1 LRTNSKLKR
10 FLCLAL
16 ASLMLTPI
24 ISFATGSNTATQ
36 TDVKESFIDDL
47 NSTADKTGADLDKVA
62 AIKKTLA
69 LSETERSKIA
79 LENAVVATSKEDIKG
94 HSYVCSANGYE
105 LYLKKDTLSII
116 IRDEKTGS
124 ILESTLSKEDALA
137 RGYTQTMYNTLTTG
151 LSINTILYD
160 PEIKSRFGDYQLET
174 NVTDITKAELD
185 YKMRKDGFDVAVN
198 FKDKKISLTVN
209 VTFNENGL
217 DVKIPVDSVKE
228 NSKSFLLSNL
238 SLFPLLGYTDRG
250 EREGYMIIPDGNG
263 IIVNFDDFF
272 QDGEPKYKSSFTKRV
287 YGRDLGVDTKGSLFT
302 GIEGT
307 GGSSNAAEE
316 VIAPYFGMVHT
327 DTDIAVLGFISEGEE
342 SAYIESTLNG
352 VSRCF
357 ENYIGPRFE
366 YRSIYS
372 EPIDNVGNAG
382 KNKATE
388 IFLEG
393 DIEVNY
399 LFTSGEEATY
409 SGLANSLRDLL
420 LDKKMLVN
428 SKDQDFDVRLD
439 FLGADKENFL
449 VFRRNVVATTAEN
462 ISDIIDRLE
471 KLGVKDITAIYEG
484 WQSDGV
490 YNLPIYDF
498 DAESDLGGNDEI
510 INLFDKLKEKS
521 IELYLMQDMLSINT
535 TLSGSTF
542 TSVNGFNKKT
552 YEEVN
557 RYNEVF
563 ESFKALFP
571 SKSKEY
577 IKELA
582 KDFMDNGI
590 NTIAISGISD
600 TLFAYTKNK
609 VEFSRKNSMEQYSK
623 ALESAKEDGTKV
635 ILDNP
640 YMYLW
645 KYTDAYLNMPIGSS
659 MYVYRSQ
666 EIPFLTSVLKG
677 SVKVYSEYINFEAN
691 STEYFLRLVETG
703 VYPSFLLT
711 YENPETLQ
719 YTNSNWIYSS
729 EYEKYEKTIAEYNKK
744 LGALNAETKDAYI
757 VKHERTDSNVGITTY
772 SNGVVIYTN
781 FNNEKVK
788 VNDVTIEGLNYKVGE
803 TE

>member
-1 LRTNSKLKR
+1 MRTNSNLKR

-36 TDVKESFIDDL
+36 TDAKETFIDDL

-69 LSETERSKIA
+69 LSEAERSKIA

-124 ILESTLSKEDALA
+124 ILESTLSKEDAIA

-160 PEIKSRFGDYQLET
+160 PESKSRFGDYQLET
-174 NVTDITKAELD
+174 NVIDITKAELD
-185 YKMRKDGFDVAVN
+185 YKMRKDGFDVDVN
-198 FKDKKISLTVN
+198 FKEKGISLSIN
-209 VTFNENGL
+209 VTFNEQGF
-217 DVKIPVDSVKE
+217 DVKIPIDSVKE
-228 NSKSFLLSNL
+228 SKKAYLLANL

-250 EREGYMIIPDGNG
+250 EREGYMIVPDGNG
-263 IIVNFDDFF
+263 IIVNFEDFF
-272 QDGEPKYKSSFTKRV
+272 QDGEPKYKSSFNKRV
-287 YGRDLGVDTKGSLFT
+287 YGTDLGVDNLDFILK

-307 GGSSNAAEE
+307 GGSSNSAEE

-342 SAYIESTLNG
+342 SAYIESNING

-366 YRSIYS
+366 YRSVYS
-372 EPIDNVGNAG
+372 EPIDNVGTG
-382 KNKATE
+382 TDRKATK

-393 DIEVNY
+393 DIEINY
-399 LFTSGEEATY
+399 LFTSGEDATY
-409 SGLANSLRDLL
+409 SGLANSLRELL
-420 LDKKMLVN
+420 LDKKMLV
-428 SKDQDFDVRLD
+428 SSEDQDFDVRLD
-439 FLGADKENFL
+439 FLGVDKENFL

-462 ISDIIDRLE
+462 IADIIDRLE

-498 DAESDLGGNDEI
+498 DADGDVGGNDEI

-535 TLSGSTF
+535 SLSGSAF
-542 TSVNGFNKKT
+542 TSINKFNKKT
-552 YEEVN
+552 FEEVN

-563 ESFKALFP
+563 DTFRALFP
-571 SKSKEY
+571 AKTNEY

-600 TLFAYTKNK
+600 TLFGYTKDNK
-609 VEFSRKNSMEQYSK
+609 EFNRKNSMEQYSK
-623 ALESAKEDGTKV
+623 ALESAKKNGTNV

-691 STEYFLRLVETG
+691 STEYFLKLVETG

-744 LGALNAETKDAYI
+744 LGALNAKTKDAYI

-781 FNNEKVK
+781 FNDEEVK
-788 VNDVTIEGLNYKVGE
+788 VNDITIEGLNYKVGE

>member
-1 LRTNSKLKR
+1 
-10 FLCLAL
+10 
-16 ASLMLTPI
+16 MLTPI

-124 ILESTLSKEDALA
+124 ILESTLSKEDAIA

-160 PEIKSRFGDYQLET
+160 PESKSRFGDYQLET

-287 YGRDLGVDTKGSLFT
+287 YGRDLGVDTKGSLLT

-307 GGSSNAAEE
+307 GGSSNSAEE

-409 SGLANSLRDLL
+409 SGLANSLRELL

-462 ISDIIDRLE
+462 ISDIIDRL
-471 KLGVKDITAIYEG
+471 
-484 WQSDGV
+484 
-490 YNLPIYDF
+490 
-498 DAESDLGGNDEI
+498 
-510 INLFDKLKEKS
+510 
-521 IELYLMQDMLSINT
+521 
-535 TLSGSTF
+535 
-542 TSVNGFNKKT
+542 
-552 YEEVN
+552 
-557 RYNEVF
+557 
-563 ESFKALFP
+563 
-571 SKSKEY
+571 
-577 IKELA
+577 
-582 KDFMDNGI
+582 
-590 NTIAISGISD
+590 
-600 TLFAYTKNK
+600 
-609 VEFSRKNSMEQYSK
+609 
-623 ALESAKEDGTKV
+623 
-635 ILDNP
+635 
-640 YMYLW
+640 
-645 KYTDAYLNMPIGSS
+645 
-659 MYVYRSQ
+659 
-666 EIPFLTSVLKG
+666 
-677 SVKVYSEYINFEAN
+677 
-691 STEYFLRLVETG
+691 
-703 VYPSFLLT
+703 
-711 YENPETLQ
+711 
-719 YTNSNWIYSS
+719 
-729 EYEKYEKTIAEYNKK
+729 
-744 LGALNAETKDAYI
+744 
-757 VKHERTDSNVGITTY
+757 
-772 SNGVVIYTN
+772 
-781 FNNEKVK
+781 
-788 VNDVTIEGLNYKVGE
+788 
-803 TE
+803 

>member
-69 LSETERSKIA
+69 LSEAERSKIA

-352 VSRCF
+352 VSRSF

-590 NTIAISGISD
+590 NTIALSGISD

>member
-1 LRTNSKLKR
+1 
-10 FLCLAL
+10 
-16 ASLMLTPI
+16 M
-24 ISFATGSNTATQ
+24 
-36 TDVKESFIDDL
+36 
-47 NSTADKTGADLDKVA
+47 
-62 AIKKTLA
+62 
-69 LSETERSKIA
+69 
-79 LENAVVATSKEDIKG
+79 
-94 HSYVCSANGYE
+94 
-105 LYLKKDTLSII
+105 
-116 IRDEKTGS
+116 
-124 ILESTLSKEDALA
+124 
-137 RGYTQTMYNTLTTG
+137 
-151 LSINTILYD
+151 
-160 PEIKSRFGDYQLET
+160 
-174 NVTDITKAELD
+174 
-185 YKMRKDGFDVAVN
+185 
-198 FKDKKISLTVN
+198 N

-287 YGRDLGVDTKGSLFT
+287 YGRDLGVDTKGGLFT

-307 GGSSNAAEE
+307 GGSSNSAEE

-357 ENYIGPRFE
+357 ENYIGARFE
-366 YRSIYS
+366 YRYVYQ
-372 EPIDNVGNAG
+372 EPIDNVGNSG
-382 KNKATE
+382 KSKATE

-409 SGLANSLRDLL
+409 SGLANSLRELL

-609 VEFSRKNSMEQYSK
+609 VEFSRKNSMELYSK